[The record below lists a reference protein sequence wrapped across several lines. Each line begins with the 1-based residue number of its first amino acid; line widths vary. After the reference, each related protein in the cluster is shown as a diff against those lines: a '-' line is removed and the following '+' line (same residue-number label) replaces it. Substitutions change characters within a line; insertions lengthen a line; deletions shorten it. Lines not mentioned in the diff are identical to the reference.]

1 MDTGQIEHVDVAIL
15 GAGFSGLGMAIRLK
29 QAGRVDFAVLEKADD
44 VGGTWR
50 DNTYPGCACDVPSP
64 LYSFSFAQNPR
75 WSRMF
80 SEQPE
85 ILAYLQDTANR
96 FGVRERVRF
105 GWEVAEARWDDAAR
119 RWRLTATDGREL
131 TARVVVSGMGGL
143 HIPAWPQI
151 EGLDGFAGAVMHS
164 AGWRDDVTLSG
175 KRVAVIGT
183 GASAIQI
190 VPKIQ
195 PEVGLLSLFQRTPAW
210 IMPKGDRALS
220 PLEHALLAH
229 VPGLKSTYRATVFGL
244 NEVRGLAFRN
254 PALMAT
260 AKAQALAH
268 LQSQVRDEALRAKLT
283 PDYAVGCK
291 RILLSNDFYRA
302 VQQPNASLITEAITG
317 IAPDAIITADGTR
330 LETDVII
337 LATGFSPMD
346 ISRSAAIYG
355 SGGRSL
361 KDEWAADIQK
371 AYLGIVAPGYPNLFF
386 LMGPNTG
393 LGHNSMIYMIE
404 TQVDFVLRSLTWLDD
419 TGAKALDIKPDAMDT
434 WTDRVNTGIAS
445 SVWASGCRS
454 WYMSAD
460 GRNPAI
466 WPELCV
472 DYRQTVSSA
481 PARDW
486 IAIPNQQGHSHP

>member
-1 MDTGQIEHVDVAIL
+1 MAGAGIEHHDIAIL

-29 QAGRVDFAVLEKADD
+29 QSGRNNFVVLEKASE

-50 DNTYPGCACDVPSP
+50 ENTYPGCACDVPSP

-80 SEQPE
+80 SGQAE
-85 ILAYLQDTANR
+85 ILAYLKECAGR
-96 FGVRERVRF
+96 FGVRDRVRF
-105 GWEVAEARWDDAAR
+105 GWEVAEARWDDAS
-119 RWRLTATDGREL
+119 RLWHLSATDGRTL

-143 HIPAWPQI
+143 HIPAVPDI
-151 EGLDGFAGAVMHS
+151 AGLETFTGEVMHS
-164 AGWRDDVTLSG
+164 ARWRDDVALDG
-175 KRVAVIGT
+175 RRVAVIGT

-190 VPKIQ
+190 VPEIQ
-195 PEVGLLSLFQRTPAW
+195 PRVGQLSLYQRTPAW
-210 IMPKGDRALS
+210 IMPKGDRTFS
-220 PLEHALLAH
+220 KTEQALLAS

-244 NEVRGLAFRN
+244 NELRGLAFKN
-254 PALMAT
+254 PGLMET
-260 AKAQALAH
+260 ARAQAMGH
-268 LQSQVRDEALRAKLT
+268 LQAQVKDPDLRARLT
-283 PDYAVGCK
+283 PDYTVGCK
-291 RILLSNDFYRA
+291 RVLLSNDFYPA
-302 VQQPNASLITEAITG
+302 LQQPNAALVT
-317 IAPDAIITADGTR
+317 DAIARVEADAILTADGTR
-330 LETDVII
+330 HPTDVII

-346 ISRSAAIYG
+346 ISRSADIRGA
-355 SGGRSL
+355 GGRSL

-404 TQVDFVLRSLTWLDD
+404 TQVDFVLRALDWLDD
-419 TGAKALDIKPDAMDT
+419 TGAKALDIRPDAMQA
-434 WTDRVNTGIAS
+434 WTDRVDSGIAT
-445 SVWASGCRS
+445 SVWATGCRS
-454 WYMSAD
+454 WYMSED

-472 DYRQTVSSA
+472 SYRQTVSSA

-486 IAIPNQQGHSHP
+486 VGIE